1 MRIIFIAYATLVGAC
16 VGSFLNVC
24 ITRWPEGLSVVR
36 PRSRC
41 PRCERPIAWYDNV
54 PVVSWL
60 LLRGRCRGCAL
71 PISPLYPSIEL
82 GTALI
87 WFASA
92 YAYGLSFVAVRVA
105 IFATLLLGVAVT
117 DLRTYTIPDGFTVTG
132 FLFLLGAAVA
142 GVFLGDQGPF
152 VGPWNAF
159 LGACVGAGA
168 IAIVGWLGEAALKKE
183 AMGFGDVT
191 LMAFVGAAM
200 GPELALLTVFVG
212 AAIGA
217 ITFLLVVLPMS
228 RIRRTPSANMA
239 APQGAIAVAA
249 GPADVPVA
257 LNEDPVAEDETAVDA
272 YGLPHVP
279 FGVFLAPAAIVTL
292 IYGRRLIDL
301 YLAYMAG
308 A

>member
-24 ITRWPEGLSVVR
+24 ITRWPDGLSVVR

-41 PRCERPIAWYDNV
+41 PRCERPIAWFDNI

-60 LLRGRCRGCAL
+60 VLRGKCRGCGL

-82 GTALI
+82 LTALI
-87 WFASA
+87 WFVSASA
-92 YAYGLSFVAVRVA
+92 YGPSFVALRVA

-132 FLFLLGAAVA
+132 FLFLLGAAVV
-142 GVFLGDQGPF
+142 GVLLGDQGPF
-152 VGPWNAF
+152 AGPWNAF

-191 LMAFVGAAM
+191 LMAFVGAAV

-217 ITFLLVVLPMS
+217 STFLLVVLPIS
-228 RIRRTPSANMA
+228 RMRRTPSAHVA
-239 APQGAIAVAA
+239 APQAAMVAA
-249 GPADVPVA
+249 GGPADVPVA
-257 LNEDPVAEDETAVDA
+257 LTSVPAVEEEARADT